1 MSENG
6 QVLSLSPPGSEGVTI
21 VLDKPRQ
28 LSLTLGTM
36 YQAERLWERLGN
48 LPFGSAQIFED
59 FVMQRLNATK
69 LLILLTCG
77 LQRHDPDV
85 TLDMVG
91 NWVRLDKVLDVF
103 TAIGQAWQQANPE
116 PTAAA
121 EETSDSPPPPGGT
134 GSTPGAAPATTLDL
148 TTPPSGA

>member
-6 QVLSLSPPGSEGVTI
+6 QVVALSAPGSEGVTI

-77 LQRHDPDV
+77 LQWHDPDV
-85 TLDMVG
+85 TMEQVG

-103 TAIGQAWQQANPE
+103 TAIGQAWQQMS
-116 PTAAA
+116 T
-121 EETSDSPPPPGGT
+121 ETSTGGAETTDSPPPPGGI
-134 GSTPGAAPATTLDL
+134 GSTPGAEPATTLGL